1 MHRTM
6 NEVSSALDFRAV
18 KALMGAL
25 AIVAAAAVASGTA
38 ISAPLF
44 GALAALAL
52 SAGAALSALLELA
65 SPERNRVWRTAG
77 WMALVLGWVAFAAM
91 LLHAPLSHL
100 DGLRILATC
109 LLAGMAALQAWRWYA
124 QQGSAG
130 LGAILA
136 TGFALLALGATW
148 SGVGAPVGGTVLTA
162 LGIAAALGL
171 GGTGSVWLAEAAID
185 SSVRYGS
192 VRPVPAR
199 AQPAI
204 QAA

>member
-6 NEVSSALDFRAV
+6 NEVSTALDFRAV

-25 AIVAAAAVASGTA
+25 AIVAAAAVASGTT
-38 ISAPLF
+38 ITAPLF

-77 WMALVLGWVAFAAM
+77 WMTLVLGWVAFAAM

-109 LLAGMAALQAWRWYA
+109 LLAGMAALQAWRWHA
-124 QQGSAG
+124 QQGTAG

-136 TGFALLALGATW
+136 AGFALMALGAIW

-162 LGIAAALGL
+162 LVIAAALEL
-171 GGTGSVWLAEAAID
+171 CGTGSVWLAEASID
-185 SSVRYGS
+185 SSAPHRS
-192 VRPVPAR
+192 VGPIPTR

-204 QAA
+204 QMA

>member
-1 MHRTM
+1 MHRTI
-6 NEVSSALDFRAV
+6 NEVSTALDFRAV

-38 ISAPLF
+38 ITAPLF

-52 SAGAALSALLELA
+52 GAGAVLSALLELA
-65 SPERNRVWRTAG
+65 SAERNRVWRTAG
-77 WMALVLGWVAFAAM
+77 WMALVVGWVAFAAM

-109 LLAGMAALQAWRWYA
+109 LLAGMGALQAWRWHA

-136 TGFALLALGATW
+136 AGFALLALGATW
-148 SGVGAPVGGTVLTA
+148 SGVGAQLGGTVLTA
-162 LGIAAALGL
+162 MGIAAALEL
-171 GGTGSVWLAEAAID
+171 CGTGSVWLAEASIDGSTRQGSAI
-185 SSVRYGS
+185 
-192 VRPVPAR
+192 PIPAQ
-199 AQPAI
+199 APAAM
-204 QAA
+204 QMA

>member
-1 MHRTM
+1 
-6 NEVSSALDFRAV
+6 
-18 KALMGAL
+18 MGAL

-52 SAGAALSALLELA
+52 SAGAALSAVLELA

-91 LLHAPLSHL
+91 LLHAPLSHF

-136 TGFALLALGATW
+136 TGFALLALGTTW
-148 SGVGAPVGGTVLTA
+148 SGVGAQLDGAVLTA
-162 LGIAAALGL
+162 MGIAVALEL
-171 GGTGSVWLAEAAID
+171 CGTGSVWLAEASIDCAARD
-185 SSVRYGS
+185 SSVG
-192 VRPVPAR
+192 PLPAR
-199 AQPAI
+199 AQAAI
-204 QAA
+204 QTA